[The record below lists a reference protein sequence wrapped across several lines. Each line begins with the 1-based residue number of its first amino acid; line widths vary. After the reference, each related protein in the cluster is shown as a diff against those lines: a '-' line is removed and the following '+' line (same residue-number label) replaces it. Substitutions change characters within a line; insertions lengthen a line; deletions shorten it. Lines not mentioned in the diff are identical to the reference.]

1 MTDPS
6 FALELLCTTCDL
18 AGDEDRTKRQQ
29 SIDTS
34 LARREAGERTTGWG
48 TLLKHLPR
56 QVIVQ
61 AKAWLGVD
69 DKPTIVLSQDRPRV
83 VSQALD
89 ALALHGYEEPAK
101 KIYRRG
107 TSLVRVLRTEVD
119 SLEEDTFRREKG
131 TPQIQEIPQSQL
143 DLILG
148 ESAYWVT
155 WKEKSGVTEVKKA
168 SPPDF
173 LPKALLE
180 KGEWPMLDPLATFT
194 ETPIFL
200 ANRELLQRPGY
211 DRKSGTLYEP
221 DTLYPT
227 VPDRPTREDVNSA
240 LKALW
245 DPVFEFPFQEST
257 DFSALVAACLTPLAG
272 PAYTSRA
279 PLFLFD
285 APAQGS
291 GKSFL
296 AKICGVISTGRAP
309 PSTSFTN
316 DGEELRKRITMHAMK
331 ADRVVIFDNVGESQ
345 FLGGDALA
353 SALTET
359 RWSDRILG
367 ANRDWTGPLTTTFY
381 ATANNCVI
389 STDMARRMLSCT
401 INAKQEKP
409 ELRRD
414 WKYPEVI
421 AHVERNRPRLVTAA
435 LTILRAYFAA
445 GCPKMKH
452 EPWGSYESWS
462 RIVLGAI
469 VYAGLPDPSPK
480 RAEVSVGDIQTE
492 YDRTFVVALRDFIVS
507 ENRRAQAK
515 NQQPSRGTTA
525 ARVAE
530 AIKAGEPIM
539 REALE
544 ALTLSRQPS
553 AVQISGVLRRVC
565 KKIFSG
571 LYVANLGED
580 PTKKIRWWSV
590 EESLPSQ
597 LSQLIQEAAE

>member
-1 MTDPS
+1 MDPD
-6 FALELLCTTCDL
+6 FACEILCVSCDL
-18 AGDEDRTKRQQ
+18 AGDEDRSKRRQ

-56 QVIVQ
+56 QIVIQ

-83 VSQALD
+83 VAQALD
-89 ALALHGYEEPAK
+89 ALALYGYEEPEK

-107 TSLVRVLRTEVD
+107 TSLVRVLRAQAD
-119 SLEEDTFRREKG
+119 SPEEDTFRREKG

-143 DLILG
+143 DLVLG
-148 ESAYWVT
+148 ASAYWVV
-155 WKEKSGVTEVKKA
+155 WKEKNGETEVKPA
-168 SPPDF
+168 SPPEF
-173 LPKALLE
+173 LPRALLE
-180 KGEWPMLDPLATFT
+180 KGEWPMLDPLTLFT
-194 ETPIFL
+194 ETPVL
-200 ANRELLQRPGY
+200 LSDGTVLQRPGY
-211 DRKSGTLYEP
+211 DRRSGILYEP
-221 DTLYPT
+221 DTIYPT
-227 VPDRPTREDVNSA
+227 VPDRPTREDVNNA
-240 LKALW
+240 LRTLW
-245 DPVFEFPFQEST
+245 DPVFEFPFQETT
-257 DFSALVAACLTPLAG
+257 DFAALVAACLTPLAELT
-272 PAYTSRA
+272 YTSRA

-296 AKICGVISTGRAP
+296 AKICGVVATGRVP

-316 DGEELRKRITMHAMK
+316 DGEELRKRITTHAMK
-331 ADRVVIFDNVGESQ
+331 GDRVVIFDNVGESQ

-359 RWSDRILG
+359 RWSDRVLG
-367 ANRDWTGPLTTTFY
+367 ANRDWSGPLTTTFY
-381 ATANNCVI
+381 ATANNCTI

-401 INAKQEKP
+401 INSKHEKP
-409 ELRRD
+409 ELRD
-414 WKYPEVI
+414 GFKHKEVI
-421 AHVERNRPRLVTAA
+421 AYVERNHPKLVTAA

-445 GCPKMKH
+445 GCPEMKH

-462 RIVLGAI
+462 RIVLGSI

-492 YDRTFVVALRDFIVS
+492 YDRTFVVALRDFIVA
-507 ENRRAQAK
+507 EANRAQTK
-515 NQQPSRGTTA
+515 NQVPTRGATSSRIA
-525 ARVAE
+525 D
-530 AIKAGEPIM
+530 AIKGGEPVM

-544 ALTLSRQPS
+544 ALTQSRQPS
-553 AVQISGVLRRVC
+553 AVQISGVLRRLS
-565 KKIFSG
+565 KKVFSG

-590 EESLPSQ
+590 ETGISNQ
-597 LSQLIQEAAE
+597 LEAAE